1 MHTTDIGEMHVEV
14 GVVVNVKVDPV
25 NVNIPDGSHRVEVD
39 VVNVNIPDGSR
50 GIQGNALASLSDSST
65 LNVDILNGAQHESK
79 FARMHLGH
87 NIPVDGVI
95 PNVSGCLLASSTLN
109 GVDVVN
115 DNIPDSSHGIS

>member
-50 GIQGNALASLSDSST
+50 GIQGNAL
-65 LNVDILNGAQHESK
+65 
-79 FARMHLGH
+79 
-87 NIPVDGVI
+87 
-95 PNVSGCLLASSTLN
+95 C
-109 GVDVVN
+109 
-115 DNIPDSSHGIS
+115 